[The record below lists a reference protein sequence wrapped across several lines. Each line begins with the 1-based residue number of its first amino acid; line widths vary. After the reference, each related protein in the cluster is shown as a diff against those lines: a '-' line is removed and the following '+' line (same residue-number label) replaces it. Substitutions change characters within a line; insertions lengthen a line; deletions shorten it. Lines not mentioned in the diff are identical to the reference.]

1 MEVKKPNESADSMT
15 PSSPHTLDKTSRAEL
30 PTRSRGRRG
39 QSLVEFSL
47 IMPVLF
53 LAMTGMLS
61 FGMTMHDYL
70 VLTNGVNSGAQVLS
84 MSRGQTTD
92 PCATASA
99 AVQGAAPS
107 LTSANLSYTISVNG
121 TSYTGDNM
129 HDGCD
134 EHAAGHKRPG
144 NGGLPLRSCRLRYA
158 RSRMRSES
166 FNLGVNPM
174 KANPMK
180 TNNELHGTRRRAAA
194 GRPLCS

>member
-1 MEVKKPNESADSMT
+1 MT
-15 PSSPHTLDKTSRAEL
+15 PSSPHSLAKTSRAKH
-30 PTRSRGRRG
+30 PARSCSRRG

-99 AVQGAAPS
+99 AVQSAAPS
-107 LTSANLSYTISVNG
+107 LTSASLSYTILVNG
-121 TSYTGDNM
+121 TSYTGT
-129 HDGCD
+129 
-134 EHAAGHKRPG
+134 
-144 NGGLPLRSCRLRYA
+144 SC
-158 RSRMRSES
+158 
-166 FNLGVNPM
+166 
-174 KANPMK
+174 
-180 TNNELHGTRRRAAA
+180 TAAA
-194 GRPLCS
+194 VNMLQGATAKVTVGYPCVLAVYGMSAPACGLKSATAELIQ

>member
-1 MEVKKPNESADSMT
+1 MT
-15 PSSPHTLDKTSRAEL
+15 PSSLHTLDKTSRVKL
-30 PTRSRGRRG
+30 PTRFRGRRG

-53 LAMTGMLS
+53 LAMTGVLS

-99 AVQGAAPS
+99 AVQSAAPS

-121 TSYTGDNM
+121 TSYTGTTCTTGAANM
-129 HDGCD
+129 VQGTTAKVTVGYPCVL
-134 EHAAGHKRPG
+134 AVYGMSAPAC
-144 NGGLPLRSCRLRYA
+144 GL
-158 RSRMRSES
+158 
-166 FNLGVNPM
+166 
-174 KANPMK
+174 KA
-180 TNNELHGTRRRAAA
+180 TTSDLIQ
-194 GRPLCS
+194 